1 MVDDVPDYRYPQL
14 AEALAS
20 YGFELSDDAY
30 SLRDYV
36 AAGPDKFYYFFTNKS
51 KPDEVLVFLAED
63 YISGMD
69 YVRNCFEK
77 EIDAKLISI
86 HRVLKGQ
93 ENTDFQERKPAK
105 VADIYQPPEDWK
117 ELQNYAVD
125 FSLYDFGFLATM
137 STTDVTKFWDQL
149 HERLGWAS

>member
-1 MVDDVPDYRYPQL
+1 
-14 AEALAS
+14 
-20 YGFELSDDAY
+20 
-30 SLRDYV
+30 
-36 AAGPDKFYYFFTNKS
+36 
-51 KPDEVLVFLAED
+51 
-63 YISGMD
+63 MD
-69 YVRNCFEK
+69 YVRNCFET

-105 VADIYQPPEDWK
+105 VADTYHPPEDWQ

-137 STTDVTKFWDQL
+137 TPTDVTKFWDQL
-149 HERLGWAS
+149 HERLDWAS